1 MIYPAVVN
9 IVILQDSTYEQDF
22 IITEAAKASTLNE
35 NTNTITSACHGFL
48 ANDRV
53 ALSVT
58 DGELPCGITATQ
70 NYFVLAA
77 GLTEYSF
84 QISTTSGGSAV
95 DFTITSPSATYQIGR
110 VIDLTTYTFDA
121 DIRLGYGL
129 GVSASFVCTA
139 TNAVAGRLRLSLT
152 AGTTQA
158 LAAASYVWDLK
169 LISASS
175 SYFYAKGSVTVEAT
189 SSRT

>member
-9 IVILQDSTYEQDF
+9 IVILQDSTYEQDLV
-22 IITEAAKASTLNE
+22 ITEAAKSATLNE
-35 NTNTITSACHGFL
+35 NTNIITSACHGL
-48 ANDRV
+48 IANDRV
-53 ALSVT
+53 AFSVA
-58 DGELPCGITATQ
+58 DGELPCGIIATES
-70 NYFVLAA
+70 YFVLAA

-84 QISTTSGGSAV
+84 QISNTSGGSAV
-95 DFTITSPSATYQIGR
+95 DFTITSPSATYQIGK

-129 GVSASFVCTA
+129 GISASFVCTA

-169 LISASS
+169 LISAGS